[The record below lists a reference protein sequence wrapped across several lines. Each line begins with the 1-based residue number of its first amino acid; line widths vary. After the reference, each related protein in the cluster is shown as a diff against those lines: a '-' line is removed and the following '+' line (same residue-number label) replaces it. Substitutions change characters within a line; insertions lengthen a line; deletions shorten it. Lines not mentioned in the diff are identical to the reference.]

1 MVGSS
6 TSTTVT
12 SCSADEA
19 LPKASIAV
27 QTTLVVPTG
36 YGALIGSPSLRA
48 LVMVSGAVQL
58 SLATGLPSD
67 TSAEPSVGSL
77 GWVMSAGA
85 TIVGLTSSAVLT
97 SEKRMASLFRPKK
110 FRTRLAHTPVLAF

>member
-27 QTTLVVPTG
+27 QVTIVVPTG
-36 YGALIGSPSLRA
+36 YGALMGSPSLRA
-48 LVMVSGAVQL
+48 LVIVSGAVQL
-58 SLATGLPSD
+58 SLATGSPSA
-67 TSAEPSVGSL
+67 TSAEPSVGSF
-77 GWVMSAGA
+77 GWLMFAGA
-85 TIVGLTSSAVLT
+85 VIVGLTSSLVLM
-97 SEKRMASLFRPKK
+97 SEKRRASLVSVKK
-110 FRTRLAHTPVLAF
+110 L